1 MLKEDLALVK
11 QANQIRKLYSHPH
24 SPEELQKLFRGK
36 LFSIFMVSGPTAFL
50 GLAIAG
56 VLQAITRSAWVG
68 LFASIVLV
76 FVVTTTAFQILWYA
90 DNKNIYRENGR
101 FGRHSFVTMQQD
113 LMPLHLFGVK
123 TAATFALVAV
133 PINAA
138 IIGAVQIANSQAAH
152 SLPVPLMVFVLDT
165 ILVQGTFMRIMGD
178 FFDRHSVMLTER
190 HFDLLSAPTN
200 DDSMIVR

>member
-56 VLQAITRSAWVG
+56 VLQAVTRSPWVG
-68 LFASIVLV
+68 LFASILLV

-90 DNKNIYRENGR
+90 DNKNVYRVNGR
-101 FGRHSFVTMQQD
+101 FRKNSFVAMQQD
-113 LMPLHLFGVK
+113 LMPLHIFGLK

-133 PINAA
+133 PINAV
-138 IIGAVQIANSQAAH
+138 IIGAVQIANAQAAN
-152 SLPVPLMVFVLDT
+152 SLPVPLMVFILDT
-165 ILVQGTFMRIMGD
+165 ILVQGTFMRIMGN
-178 FFDRHSVMLTER
+178 FFDRHSVMLAKR
-190 HFDLLSAPTN
+190 HFELLSAPA
-200 DDSMIVR
+200 SVE